1 MKKLI
6 LCFALLAGI
15 AHADE
20 WMETNN
26 EAGGKI
32 LFLPQKCSGT
42 ETGRMVIANAR
53 DGTTMHGC
61 WYYFA
66 EMVHVVWTGQGGKTS
81 AFDPKTLIY
90 KKNND

>member
-1 MKKLI
+1 MKKVLI
-6 LCFALLAGI
+6 GLMLVCGM

-32 LFLPQKCSGT
+32 LFLPTKCAGND
-42 ETGRMVIANAR
+42 TGRTVIASGR
-53 DGTTMHGC
+53 DGSTLHGC
-61 WYYFA
+61 WFYFA

-81 AFDPKTLIY
+81 AFDPKTLTY